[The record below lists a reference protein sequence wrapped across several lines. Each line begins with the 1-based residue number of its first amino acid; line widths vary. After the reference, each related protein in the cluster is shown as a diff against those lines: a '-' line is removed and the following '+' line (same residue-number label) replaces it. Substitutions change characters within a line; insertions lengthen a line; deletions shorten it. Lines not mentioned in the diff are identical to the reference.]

1 MNDADHALKE
11 IAAEEIDEV
20 DIIMEDIN
28 DEIADLQESITNSS
42 LTLSSS
48 TGSLPGGTNFKR
60 FKKFREN
67 FFFFKMGNRI
77 LRYGC
82 RTFDTFWVPDDIE
95 SCNFQ
100 NLLVFGFP
108 ETSQNFMPFRQLL
121 FSLTKGPK
129 EKI

>member
-48 TGSLPGGTNFKR
+48 TGSLPG
-60 FKKFREN
+60 N
-67 FFFFKMGNRI
+67 FFF
-77 LRYGC
+77 
-82 RTFDTFWVPDDIE
+82 
-95 SCNFQ
+95 
-100 NLLVFGFP
+100 
-108 ETSQNFMPFRQLL
+108 
-121 FSLTKGPK
+121 
-129 EKI
+129 

>member
-48 TGSLPGGTNFKR
+48 TGSLPG
-60 FKKFREN
+60 
-67 FFFFKMGNRI
+67 
-77 LRYGC
+77 
-82 RTFDTFWVPDDIE
+82 DTRGGLFE
-95 SCNFQ
+95 STTVDEVCH
-100 NLLVFGFP
+100 
-108 ETSQNFMPFRQLL
+108 TR
-121 FSLTKGPK
+121 
-129 EKI
+129 

>member
-48 TGSLPGGTNFKR
+48 TGSLPGG
-60 FKKFREN
+60 
-67 FFFFKMGNRI
+67 
-77 LRYGC
+77 
-82 RTFDTFWVPDDIE
+82 
-95 SCNFQ
+95 
-100 NLLVFGFP
+100 
-108 ETSQNFMPFRQLL
+108 
-121 FSLTKGPK
+121 
-129 EKI
+129 

>member
-48 TGSLPGGTNFKR
+48 TGSLPGGIVYFAFLSKIFLQTYKR
-60 FKKFREN
+60 TAIKKKRL
-67 FFFFKMGNRI
+67 I
-77 LRYGC
+77 
-82 RTFDTFWVPDDIE
+82 
-95 SCNFQ
+95 
-100 NLLVFGFP
+100 
-108 ETSQNFMPFRQLL
+108 
-121 FSLTKGPK
+121 
-129 EKI
+129 